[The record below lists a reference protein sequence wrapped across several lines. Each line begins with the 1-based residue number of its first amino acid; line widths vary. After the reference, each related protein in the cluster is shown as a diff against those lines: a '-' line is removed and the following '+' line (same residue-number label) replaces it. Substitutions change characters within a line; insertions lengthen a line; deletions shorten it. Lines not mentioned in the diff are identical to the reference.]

1 MALRTIPI
9 RQSGNR
15 PNLLLGGD
23 REFVLV
29 AGLFAFT
36 LIFAAITGQNV
47 WAAAFGVVLWFGA
60 LYVLRIAGKADPL
73 MRSVYI
79 KSLRYAKFY
88 PARST
93 PFRVNPPSQGKRY
106 Q

>member
-23 REFVLV
+23 REGVLMF
-29 AGLFAFT
+29 GLLAFT
-36 LIFAAITGQNV
+36 LFFAAITGQNFL
-47 WAAAFGVVLWFGA
+47 AAAFGVVLWFGA
-60 LYVLRIAGKADPL
+60 LYALRIAGKTDPL
-73 MRSVYI
+73 MRSVYLR
-79 KSLRYAKFY
+79 SLRYAKFY

>member
-23 REFVLV
+23 REGVLL
-29 AGLFAFT
+29 AALFAFT
-36 LIFAAITGQNV
+36 LIFASITGQNA
-47 WAAAFGVVLWFGA
+47 WAAAFGAVLWFGA
-60 LYVLRIAGKADPL
+60 LYVLRIAGKADPQ
-73 MRSVYI
+73 MRSVYMN
-79 KSLRYAKFY
+79 SLRYAKFY